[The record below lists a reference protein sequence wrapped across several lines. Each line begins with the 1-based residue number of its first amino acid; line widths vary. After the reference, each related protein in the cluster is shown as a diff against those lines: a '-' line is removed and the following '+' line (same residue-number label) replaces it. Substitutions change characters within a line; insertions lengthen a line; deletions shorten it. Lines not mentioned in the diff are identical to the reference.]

1 MTGQINML
9 HFDSIISNL
18 NADTTKQVL
27 QKLSEHISNLVG
39 TSQKTVYETLVEQ
52 ERQQSSG
59 IGRGVAIAHMR
70 LPRLTRPLTIF
81 AKLEK
86 SIDFQSVDGEP
97 VDLICLVM
105 SPEHEGSQHLNRR
118 ASVSRNFNDVD
129 LCNRLRGAED
139 AGDIKMLIKQFNER
153 KLAA

>member
-9 HFDSIISNL
+9 HFDSIISNM
-18 NADTTKQVL
+18 NATTTKQVL
-27 QKLSEHISNLVG
+27 QKLSEHTSNLVG
-39 TSQKTVYETLVEQ
+39 TSQKIVYETLTEQ

-59 IGRGVAIAHMR
+59 IGHGVAIAHMR

-86 SIDFQSVDGEP
+86 SVDFKSVDGEP
-97 VDLICLVM
+97 VDLVCLVM
-105 SPEHEGSQHLNRR
+105 SPEHEGPQHLNRL
-118 ASVSRNFNDVD
+118 AAVSRNLNDVD

-139 AGDIKMLIKQFNER
+139 AGNIKTLIKQFNER